1 MKRFATAIKAVQAQ
15 SIVGGKL
22 IGNQDI
28 NLSKVS
34 EACEAD
40 CQTIVFLE
48 QEKLLEV
55 VRSSAAGLIITT
67 EEYATLLPGK
77 NLLVVEKPYFAL
89 MVLITYWQKLE
100 SMNRSFTI
108 HPSAVVASDIRYE
121 GEVSIAPNVV
131 IAEGCVLGKG
141 VVIGEGCIIGKNV
154 TIGAGTMLYS
164 RVTIYDDCII
174 GKNCILHSGS
184 VIGAD
189 GFGFMLMEGFQQKI
203 PQVGNV
209 EIGDYVEI
217 GANSCIDRA
226 TLGTT
231 KIGKGTKIDNLVQ
244 IGHNCIIGE
253 HSIICALVGLA
264 GSTIVGNYVYLAGQ
278 VGAAG
283 HIKIGDR
290 AMVGAQSGLT
300 CNVPEDARYFGS
312 PAMDAGEMKRIM
324 VSQKYLPEMSRAFQK
339 AKKNTTEQS

>member
-1 MKRFATAIKAVQAQ
+1 M
-15 SIVGGKL
+15 GGSL
-22 IGNQDI
+22 IGNPEAV
-28 NLSKVS
+28 LSKVS
-34 EACEAD
+34 EAGDAD
-40 CQTIVFLE
+40 SETVIFLE

-55 VRSSAAGLIITT
+55 VSSSAAGLIITT
-67 EEYATLLPGK
+67 GEYAPQLPGK

-89 MVLITYWQKLE
+89 MLLITYWQKLE
-100 SMNRSFTI
+100 NMNRSYII
-108 HPSAVVASDIRYE
+108 HPSAVVANDIRYE

-131 IAEGCVLGKG
+131 IGKGCVLGKG
-141 VVIGEGCIIGKNV
+141 VIISEGCSIAENV
-154 TIGAGTMLYS
+154 SIGAGTMLYPH
-164 RVTIYDDCII
+164 VCIYEDCII
-174 GKNCILHSGS
+174 GRNCIIHSGC

-189 GFGFMLMEGFQQKI
+189 GFGFMLLEGTQQKI

-253 HSIICALVGLA
+253 QSIVCALVGLA
-264 GSTIVGNYVYLAGQ
+264 GSTIVGDYVYLAGQ

-283 HIKIGDR
+283 HITIGNR
-290 AMVGAQSGLT
+290 AMVGAQSGVVN
-300 CNVPEDARYFGS
+300 NVPEDARYFGS

-324 VSQKYLPEMSRAFQK
+324 ASQKHLPEMSRAFQK
-339 AKKNTTEQS
+339 AKKNSSEQA

>member
-1 MKRFATAIKAVQAQ
+1 MKRFATALKAAQAQ
-15 SIVGGKL
+15 GIVGGKL
-22 IGNQDI
+22 IGNPDT

-34 EACEAD
+34 EAIDAD
-40 CQTIVFLE
+40 AETIIFLE

-55 VRSSAAGLIITT
+55 VNSSASGLIITT
-67 EEYATLLPGK
+67 EEYAPRLPGK
-77 NLLVVEKPYFAL
+77 NLLIVEKPYFAL

-100 SMNRSFTI
+100 SINRSYII

-121 GEVSIAPNVV
+121 GEVSIAPHAV
-131 IAEGCVLGKG
+131 IGEGCVLGKG
-141 VVIGEGCIIGKNV
+141 VVISAGCSIGKNV
-154 TIGAGTMLYS
+154 SIGAGTMLYAG
-164 RVTIYDDCII
+164 VIIYEDCIV
-174 GKNCILHSGS
+174 GKNCILHSGC

-189 GFGFMLMEGFQQKI
+189 GFGFMLMEGTQQKI

-217 GANSCIDRA
+217 GANTCIDRA

-253 HSIICALVGLA
+253 HSILCSQVGLA
-264 GSTIVGNYVYLAGQ
+264 GSTIVGDYVYLAGQ

-283 HIKIGDR
+283 HITIGTR
-290 AMVGAQSGLT
+290 AMVGAQSGIVG
-300 CNVPEDARYFGS
+300 NVAENARFFGS
-312 PAMDAGEMKRIM
+312 PAMEAGEMKRIF
-324 VSQKYLPEMSRAFQK
+324 VAQKHLPEMLRAFQK
-339 AKKNTTEQS
+339 AKKNTSEQA